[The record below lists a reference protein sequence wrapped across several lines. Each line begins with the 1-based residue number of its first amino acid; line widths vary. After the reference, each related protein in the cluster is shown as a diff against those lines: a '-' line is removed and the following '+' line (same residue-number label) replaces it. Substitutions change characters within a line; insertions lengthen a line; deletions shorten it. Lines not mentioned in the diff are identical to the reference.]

1 MGKDDRRQLIFT
13 THELQLMRAPLLR
26 RDEIWLVDKVAG
38 QTKMTRL
45 SDFSSEGVRKDA
57 DVLGFYTSGRLG
69 GVPRI

>member
-1 MGKDDRRQLIFT
+1 
-13 THELQLMRAPLLR
+13 MRAPLLR